1 MLSHLYIIVPDNQ
14 TMNKIDGSTLFKIA
28 TKYPITW
35 WTVIWMT
42 TWYYFCA
49 IFCSVFLHLL
59 FSHSVVSDFLR
70 LHGLQHIRLP
80 CPSPSPRVCTNTG
93 PLSWWCHPT
102 TSSSLISFSYLQS
115 FPASG
120 SFLVTALWIRWSKY
134 WSFSFSISSSN
145 EFSELVSIKT
155 DWFDLLAVQGIHKSL
170 LLHYSSKASIIWC
183 SAFFMVQL
191 WPYMT
196 AGKTIALTIWT
207 FFYIISVITI
217 CDISYLLY
225 RTDY

>member
-14 TMNKIDGSTLFKIA
+14 TMNKIDGSTFFKIA

-70 LHGLQHIRLP
+70 LRGLQHIRLP
-80 CPSPSPRVCTNTG
+80 CPSPSPRACTNTG

-102 TSSSLISFSYLQS
+102 TSSSLVPFSYLQS

-120 SFLVTALWIRWSKY
+120 SFLMTALWIRWSKY
-134 WSFSFSISSSN
+134 WSFSFSISLPMNFQNWFPLRLTGLISLQSKGFTRVFSYTTVQKHQLFVAQPSLWSN
-145 EFSELVSIKT
+145 SDIHT
-155 DWFDLLAVQGIHKSL
+155 WLLEK
-170 LLHYSSKASIIWC
+170 
-183 SAFFMVQL
+183 
-191 WPYMT
+191 P
-196 AGKTIALTIWT
+196 
-207 FFYIISVITI
+207 
-217 CDISYLLY
+217 
-225 RTDY
+225 